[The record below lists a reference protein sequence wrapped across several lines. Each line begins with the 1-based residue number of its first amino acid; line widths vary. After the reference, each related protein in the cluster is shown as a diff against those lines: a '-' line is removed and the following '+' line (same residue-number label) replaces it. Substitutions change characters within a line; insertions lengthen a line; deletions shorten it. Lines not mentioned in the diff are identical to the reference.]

1 MINKLKIA
9 YSKYALKIFLT
20 LLASSLIYSCSN
32 DDDPEDI
39 HEHEN
44 ITRVTLEFY
53 SGDEC
58 CVVREEFT
66 WDDGSTPPTL
76 TLSADSEYF
85 VIINF
90 YDASDPNNIE
100 DITPE
105 IEEEANEHYVLYEK
119 AGVSNLT
126 ITSSGIDISGSDGIP
141 INLLTDWSTGAAE
154 SGNVVVHLIHEPTN
168 KNGTT
173 RASFGGANDVEIN
186 FPVTIQ

>member
-9 YSKYALKIFLT
+9 YSKYALKIFFT
-20 LLASSLIYSCSN
+20 LLASSVIYSCSN

-44 ITRVTLEFY
+44 ITRVSIVF
-53 SGDEC
+53 
-58 CVVREEFT
+58 EEGSNSETVT
-66 WDDGSTPPTL
+66 WDDGSTPPSITL
-76 TLSADSEYF
+76 DVDKVYTASIY
-85 VIINF
+85 F
-90 YDASDPNNIE
+90 YDASDPNDIE

-105 IEEEANEHYVLYEK
+105 VKEEANEHYILYEK

-126 ITSSGIDISGSDGIP
+126 ITSSVSDVSGSDGIP
-141 INLLTDWSTGAAE
+141 INMVTDWSTGAAE